1 MFLLVLGGAGGADF
15 AVDFVA
21 GFAAGFDA
29 GFAAG
34 VLLPTST
41 AILLKPVPYSV
52 ASRTATLKQI
62 PVPLTPRQIP
72 RAALTPCLVH
82 PRPVKF
88 FLDQLDERSLLPTTV
103 TLSLSGDG
111 ETTCQR
117 CHSHSAPRCT

>member
-1 MFLLVLGGAGGADF
+1 MFLLVQLAMGGAGGAGGADF
-15 AVDFVA
+15 AADFVAGFAA

-41 AILLKPVPYSV
+41 AILLNPVPYSV
-52 ASRTATLKQI
+52 ASRTLKQI

-103 TLSLSGDG
+103 TL
-111 ETTCQR
+111 R
-117 CHSHSAPRCT
+117 

>member
-1 MFLLVLGGAGGADF
+1 MFLLVLVVLLALGGAGGADF
-15 AVDFVA
+15 AADFVA
-21 GFAAGFDA
+21 GFAAGFNA

-34 VLLPTST
+34 VLPTST
-41 AILLKPVPYSV
+41 AILLNPVPYSV
-52 ASRTATLKQI
+52 ASRTLKQI

-103 TLSLSGDG
+103 TL
-111 ETTCQR
+111 R
-117 CHSHSAPRCT
+117 